1 MEMIKALEE
10 SNALQRKGKG
20 FLATKDLLGIDQLTV
35 EEIEHILQTARS
47 FEEISARAI
56 KKVPAL
62 RGRTIVNLFFEPSTR
77 TRTSFELAGKRLS
90 ADVINISSKTSAIA
104 KGESL
109 KDMALTLQAMGVD
122 VVVIRHS
129 VAGAP
134 HMFARW
140 TDARVINAG
149 DGAHEHPTQALL
161 DLYTIQSKLGKI
173 RDLRIAIVG
182 DIAHSRVARSNILAL
197 SKMGADVTVVAPS
210 TLVPLGIERLG
221 VTVSSNLDEV
231 IPKVDI
237 IYLLRLQFERQKESF
252 FPTLR
257 EYSNLF
263 GLTAER
269 MKRARDGV
277 LVMHPGPLN
286 RGIEISSEVADKAEA
301 IITEQ
306 VSSGIAVRMAVLFL
320 LFGGVSEGV

>member
-1 MEMIKALEE
+1 
-10 SNALQRKGKG
+10 
-20 FLATKDLLGIDQLTV
+20 
-35 EEIEHILQTARS
+35 
-47 FEEISARAI
+47 
-56 KKVPAL
+56 
-62 RGRTIVNLFFEPSTR
+62 
-77 TRTSFELAGKRLS
+77 
-90 ADVINISSKTSAIA
+90 
-104 KGESL
+104 
-109 KDMALTLQAMGVD
+109 
-122 VVVIRHS
+122 
-129 VAGAP
+129 
-134 HMFARW
+134 
-140 TDARVINAG
+140 
-149 DGAHEHPTQALL
+149 
-161 DLYTIQSKLGKI
+161 
-173 RDLRIAIVG
+173 
-182 DIAHSRVARSNILAL
+182 
-197 SKMGADVTVVAPS
+197 MGADVTVVAPS

-231 IPKVDI
+231 IPQVDI
-237 IYLLRLQFERQKESF
+237 IYLLRLQLERQKESF

-320 LFGGVSEGV
+320 LFGGVSESA